1 MLRPNRVYRGKK
13 KKIEW
18 HLDQEFSL
26 IHPEEHLGGRK
37 GDPSHPCR
45 HLCSLPALLRGSMC
59 VDPNQV
65 QINMCGGRN
74 DGTRAKHAQ
83 MFFLFLPIKYYNS
96 THGIHIVVG
105 AIYKQAVT

>member
-1 MLRPNRVYRGKK
+1 
-13 KKIEW
+13 
-18 HLDQEFSL
+18 
-26 IHPEEHLGGRK
+26 
-37 GDPSHPCR
+37 
-45 HLCSLPALLRGSMC
+45 MC

-105 AIYKQAVT
+105 AIYKQAVTWTIRKDALGHMQEQHQLTNSVWSSDGAGICLDLRSDPLQRLGDDYTYGCTHTHCI